1 MVKIFKQSTIRCISR
16 LRCLMKPFLISD
28 GIYILEA
35 TKLQKLPCT
44 PPAMI
49 IKHMNF
55 YASIRNAR
63 MQKCT
68 SKIKHS
74 L

>member
-1 MVKIFKQSTIRCISR
+1 MVKIFEQSTIRCISR
-16 LRCLMKPFLISD
+16 LRYLVRSFLICD
-28 GIYILEA
+28 GIYTLEA
-35 TKLQKLPCT
+35 TKLQKPPCT

-49 IKHMNF
+49 IKPVNF

-63 MQKCT
+63 MQRCT
-68 SKIKHS
+68 SKINHS